1 MTDHLV
7 VLLHLCDSLFPI
19 GSFAHS
25 DGLEAATS
33 RNEIRTATELR
44 AWMDVTL
51 AEMLGRVEGP
61 AVVRAWRFV
70 THGQFDEVVALD
82 DELYAL
88 RPTSTGRES
97 TRAMGSRLLKTWQY
111 IRPEAS
117 VRLEFPERTQLT
129 LPVAFAAV
137 AAASGIPVR
146 AALEGFIYTR
156 LAAIVSAAMR
166 LMPLGQHEGH
176 ALLAETLS
184 RVPSLAD
191 SVLKDEDGPLG
202 AFTPVLDVMMMSQ
215 QYVESRL
222 FKS

>member
-1 MTDHLV
+1 MTGPLV

-25 DGLEAATS
+25 DGLEAATACG
-33 RNEIRTATELR
+33 EIRTAGELR

-51 AEMLGRVEGP
+51 AAILRRVEGP
-61 AVVRAWRFV
+61 AVARAWHLV
-70 THGQFDEVVALD
+70 TNGQCDDALAMDDEV
-82 DELYAL
+82 YAL

-97 TRAMGSRLLKTWQY
+97 TRAMGSRLLKTWRHL
-111 IRPEAS
+111 RPEDSMGLA
-117 VRLEFPERTQLT
+117 FPEGAQLT
-129 LPVAFAAV
+129 LPIAFGAV
-137 AAASGIPVR
+137 AATSGIPVR
-146 AALEGFIYTR
+146 AALEGFMYTR

-184 RVPSLAD
+184 RVPSIAD
-191 SVLKDEDGPLG
+191 DVLKDDSPLG
-202 AFTPVLDVMMMSQ
+202 GFTPVLDVMVMSQ